1 MARPD
6 LAATPDLHTVKA
18 QLLHAL
24 ESCSAEADIVQVL
37 YAGLNNIFD
46 YQVVLLQVLER
57 EGWYHS
63 VTIDSGVLQDVVRR
77 NLHQSLFGRFFD
89 AGETNVWHPA
99 LPAGQSQA
107 SRGPGSSK
115 TPRTVIWVPITH
127 HDRLIGAVTYQS
139 ARKRDVTG
147 EELEFLETI
156 HRHLGVLVT
165 NAYLND
171 TTRDQAVRLSA
182 LNAIARALSSTLDE
196 TGIVAALYSTLSQFL
211 PVATLQLMVPDDDQA
226 DDIRVLLYS
235 ADSGPQTT
243 HVSASSGELSTAKV
257 VLLDGKSNLEETGDD
272 PKHRSSVSV
281 AIKEGGRVRGVLSIL
296 ARDPNTYEHSTMVFL
311 EQVADEVSLAV
322 RNAWSYSAIEAQRRR
337 LEVVNAVGR
346 RLASSLD
353 RWSIMRTLREEL
365 SRHLDF
371 DGFILATIRE
381 SKDGPIAEGYN
392 YASGLEQ
399 PAYAVP
405 LTSAGPSR
413 EAYESRAPVL
423 VQKSPWAHS
432 VDAKQPAAQS
442 LVFNEGAAI
451 FIAPEGQSRGGR
463 VATRS
468 FVWVPVLHGER
479 VSALLSLQSYRED
492 AFSDWHVKLLQDVAA
507 HVSLSLAN
515 AEYYAAAQAER
526 RRLEALHVLELGVA
540 GSADERQ
547 IAEAVFSGA
556 RSYMEASNLVLAYID
571 SEGRLTGYGS
581 EPGRAVDELEPR
593 ALDSTTFFKRLLQA
607 GTTIVE
613 EVPEGLRKPGFG
625 WDVTDDKR
633 MPVHVLW
640 VPIFQGDRVVA
651 ALSAQRYEDPQF
663 SEDDVRLLESA
674 APVVGIALRTVRLHR
689 ANELALAHSV
699 RIQEVAALA
708 GHDLGSVVT
717 SVADQARNMLGAS
730 GVACWAFDDDGKVTA
745 ESGNGDEQAMR
756 VLSWSGRTNARSWA
770 QAPRSV
776 MSGDNRSV
784 MWSLIPLWYG
794 DRMVGAIGSMH
805 TVTAPEDPGT
815 APLDFARHA
824 AIAIEN
830 ARLVAETRG
839 RIHTLEAVAAFT
851 ELDITQPAGTRTEM
865 AHLIERALAGA
876 NGSLWLLDGTEM
888 VRIRPR
894 SDLNERLDIGDPE
907 WFGQALRG
915 GASGGL
921 DRRLRA
927 LLRSVARPK
936 ADVFAF
942 PILVDGELSG
952 MLTVDGA
959 GASSTETRRLM
970 SVLAGQA
977 TVVLAR
983 LRLVDA
989 LDRERQMMDAI
1000 LRHSPVGIILED
1012 AEGRVVYANPEVE
1025 DLYGVPADDMTGR
1038 RSDEIV
1044 ASAGAVIASE
1054 PGTDTSLGYE
1064 LQLSNPNRFVQV
1076 RRVSIPGAEGEPDRV
1091 LTLHEDIT
1099 QERQVMEA
1107 KDLMLRAIGH
1117 EVRSPAAA
1125 MKTTLAGIL
1134 QWDQL
1139 MEPDQR
1145 RTLLYEAYEQSDRLL
1160 NLVENQLIIAKLE
1173 TGRFE
1178 PNPALVTLPQTLE
1191 QVMQV
1196 LRHRYGERASAV
1208 DMKLREG
1215 LPAAYCEPIHLT
1227 QVLTNLI
1234 GNALEYTKVPI
1245 HVTARSRD
1253 GWLEITVADEGPGLP
1268 PERVETLFQKAG
1280 PAGQNRA
1287 RGGLGLGLYLCSL
1300 VVEHSFGGRIWLEK
1314 TGKTGTTFKF
1324 TVQAA
1329 QQPSRQAAIPVGG

>member
-6 LAATPDLHTVKA
+6 LAPTQNLSAVKA

-24 ESCSAEADIVQVL
+24 ESCATEADIVQVL
-37 YAGLNNIFD
+37 YAALHSIFN

-57 EGWYHS
+57 EGWYHI
-63 VTIDSGVLQDVVRR
+63 VNLDSGVLQDVLRR
-77 NLHQSLFGRFFD
+77 DLNESVFGRFFD
-89 AGETNVWHPA
+89 AGETSVWHPA
-99 LPAGQSQA
+99 LPGNHPVAT
-107 SRGPGSSK
+107 RGPGSSK
-115 TPRTVIWVPITH
+115 TPRTVIWVPVRH
-127 HDRLIGAVTYQS
+127 HDRVIGAVAYQS
-139 ARKRDVTG
+139 ARRREVSA
-147 EELEFLETI
+147 EEVEFLEGI
-156 HRHLGVLVT
+156 HRHLGVLIS

-171 TTRDQAVRLSA
+171 TTRDQAIRLSA

-196 TGIVAALYSTLSQFL
+196 SGIVAALYSTLTQFL
-211 PVATLQLMVPDDDQA
+211 PVGVLELVVTDDD
-226 DDIRVLLYS
+226 DPDGLRVLRYS
-235 ADSGPQTT
+235 AETGPSAIRLAADVVELAAVRAILQDGRSSLQAGEGKGD
-243 HVSASSGELSTAKV
+243 HHSSASV
-257 VLLDGKSNLEETGDD
+257 
-272 PKHRSSVSV
+272 P
-281 AIKEGGRVRGVLSIL
+281 IKEGGRVRGVLSIF
-296 ARDPNTYEHSTMVFL
+296 AEEAATYENSTVVFL

-322 RNAWSYSAIEAQRRR
+322 RNAWSYAAIEAQRRR

-365 SRHLDF
+365 ARHLDF

-381 SKDGPIAEGYN
+381 TKDGPIAEGYN

-399 PAYAVP
+399 PAYAVA
-405 LTSAGPSR
+405 LASAGPSR
-413 EAYESRAPVL
+413 EAYETRSPIL
-423 VQKSPWAHS
+423 IQKSPWAHS
-432 VDAKQPAAQS
+432 VEAKQPAAQS
-442 LVFNEGAAI
+442 LVFNDGAAI
-451 FIAPEGQSRGGR
+451 FIAPEAKARGGR

-479 VSALLSLQSYRED
+479 VSALLSLQSYREE

-540 GSADERQ
+540 GSSDERQ
-547 IAEAVFSGA
+547 IAEAVFNGA
-556 RSYMEASNLVLAYID
+556 RSYMDASNLVLAYID
-571 SEGRLTGYGS
+571 TEGRLTGFGS
-581 EPGRAVDELEPR
+581 EHGRPVDELEPKP
-593 ALDSTTFFKRLLQA
+593 LDSTTFFKRLLQT

-613 EVPEGLRKPGFG
+613 AVPEELRKPNLG
-625 WDVTDDKR
+625 WATHDSR
-633 MPVHVLW
+633 MPWHVLW

-651 ALSAQRYEDPQF
+651 ALSAQRFDDQQF

-708 GHDLGSVVT
+708 GHDLSSVVT
-717 SVADQARNMLGAS
+717 SVADQARNMLGAT
-730 GVACWAFDDDGKVTA
+730 GLACWAFDDDGKVTA
-745 ESGNGDEQAMR
+745 AAGNGDEQAMR
-756 VLSWSGRTNARSWA
+756 VLSWSGRTNEQTWA

-776 MSGDNRSV
+776 ITGDNRSTS
-784 MWSLIPLWYG
+784 WSLIPLWYG
-794 DRMVGAIGSMH
+794 DRMVGAIGSVH
-805 TVTAPEDPGT
+805 AVAAPQDPGT

-865 AHLIERALAGA
+865 ALLIERALAGA

-888 VRIRPR
+888 IRIRPG
-894 SDLNERLDIGDPE
+894 SDLNERLDIKDPA
-907 WFGQALRG
+907 WFSQAVRG
-915 GASGGL
+915 GAGGNL
-921 DRRLRA
+921 DRRLRT
-927 LLRSVARPK
+927 LLRGVPSVK
-936 ADVFAF
+936 AEVFAF
-942 PILVDGELSG
+942 PILVDGQLGG
-952 MLTVDGA
+952 MITVEGA
-959 GASSTETRRLM
+959 AATSTETRRLM

-1025 DLYGVPADDMTGR
+1025 DLYGVPAESMTGG
-1038 RSDEIV
+1038 RSEEIV
-1044 ASAGAVIASE
+1044 AAAGAVTAS
-1054 PGTDTSLGYE
+1054 DSAADLSLGYE
-1064 LQLSNPNRFVQV
+1064 LQLNNPDRFVQV
-1076 RRVSIPGAEGEPDRV
+1076 RRVSIPGSEGEPDRV

-1099 QERQVMEA
+1099 QERQVLEA

-1125 MKTTLAGIL
+1125 MKTTLAGIV

-1145 RTLLYEAYEQSDRLL
+1145 RTLLHEAYEQSDRLL
-1160 NLVENQLIIAKLE
+1160 NLVENQLIIARLE

-1178 PNPALVTLPQTLE
+1178 PNPAPVPLSQTLE

-1196 LRHRYGERASAV
+1196 LRHRYGDRAGVV
-1208 DMKLREG
+1208 DVKIREG
-1215 LPAAYCEPIHLT
+1215 LPPAFCEPIHLT

-1234 GNALEYTKVPI
+1234 GNALEYTTVPI
-1245 HVTARSRD
+1245 HVTARSRE

-1268 PERVETLFQKAG
+1268 SDRVDTLFQKAG

-1300 VVEHSFGGRIWLEK
+1300 VVQHSFGGRIWLEK
-1314 TGKTGTTFKF
+1314 TGRAGTTFKF

-1329 QQPSRQAAIPVGG
+1329 QQPSRQAAVPVSG